1 MGTGYDARAH
11 PVSPWLLAW
20 LLCAPLAV
28 VLLVSKTAK
37 VFLAFSYLGNTLDPS
52 SPIAVLRWLWG
63 FTSLRFAVVLLAAI
77 VLQRLAFPL
86 RRILIVPLA
95 AAFLVA
101 LALASVL
108 AKGSQTL
115 VQTLSN
121 WTTSAAEQGWTV
133 MACTWNDAILVAMMV
148 LAIGML
154 LQLTPARAASWLV
167 RIVQTMVVLL
177 CALVGIDYVYQ
188 LAMGQPTNTRVLVFA
203 ATNLEE
209 VAPLIHA
216 EITPFRV
223 AALLATILG
232 SAVWGWHTH
241 RLAFPA
247 LRQGRRPDAA
257 FGVSGL
263 VAAAVFL
270 PALEVGFLEAERHTE
285 GTIAALVRSIK
296 PSPADEIRARAQ
308 EVYASTGQAIWNSSS
323 MKLTP
328 TDFAQKRNV
337 VIVMMESVRAVSTT
351 LHSPSVPTTPFLK
364 QLADRGMQVD
374 DMNAVIPRTAA
385 AWVAV
390 LTGQYPVTNEGT
402 AIWAEERGK
411 GAPVMRGLPSALREL
426 GYGTSYFSPTVR
438 EIFNDT
444 ELLQALGFDSIVTG
458 KDLMRPGMANA
469 NYFGLADDAMIDPIL
484 DWTRTQMKAGRP
496 FMTTIM
502 TNVGHHDYTTP
513 DSWKKLSFEGVND
526 PVLTSYYNCL
536 LYIDGVIARLMQG
549 YDELGVL
556 DETVFVFLGD
566 HGQIFGE
573 HGLKQSFN
581 AIYQEG
587 IHVPTIIY
595 APGLITPNRR
605 VSGTRQQIDIL
616 PTLVELLGYRIE
628 NARLPGTSLL
638 SPVDPNR
645 RLYFSSSVD
654 WTFLGV
660 REGRR
665 KFIYSFDRNPME
677 VYDLEADPTETNAL
691 EDVGPSE
698 LASIRNDMLEWK
710 VNSELAMYGVPGRVY
725 SKQVRAGE
733 P

>member
-1 MGTGYDARAH
+1 M
-11 PVSPWLLAW
+11 
-20 LLCAPLAV
+20 
-28 VLLVSKTAK
+28 
-37 VFLAFSYLGNTLDPS
+37 
-52 SPIAVLRWLWG
+52 
-63 FTSLRFAVVLLAAI
+63 
-77 VLQRLAFPL
+77 
-86 RRILIVPLA
+86 
-95 AAFLVA
+95 VA

-115 VQTLSN
+115 VQTLSS
-121 WTTSAAEQGWTV
+121 WTTSAAEQAWMV
-133 MACTWNDAILVAMMV
+133 IACTWNDAILVAMMV
-148 LAIGML
+148 LAIGVL

-188 LAMGQPTNTRVLVFA
+188 LAMGQPTNARVLVFA
-203 ATNLEE
+203 AANVEE
-209 VAPLIHA
+209 VAPLVNA
-216 EITPFRV
+216 EITPFRLASV
-223 AALLATILG
+223 LATILG
-232 SAVWGWHTH
+232 SAVWGSHLRRRVFLAVRH
-241 RLAFPA
+241 R
-247 LRQGRRPDAA
+247 RRPDAA

-270 PALEVGFLEAERHTE
+270 PALEVGFLEVERHTE
-285 GTIAALVRSIK
+285 GTLAALLRSMQL
-296 PSPADEIRARAQ
+296 SPADEIRVRAQ
-308 EVYASTGQAIWNSSS
+308 ENYARTGQASWNSSN

-328 TDFAQKRNV
+328 TDDAQKRNV

-351 LHSPSVPTTPFLK
+351 LHSPGVPTTPFLK
-364 QLADRGMQVD
+364 QLADKGMQVE

-458 KDLMRPGMANA
+458 KDLMRPGMTNA
-469 NYFGLADDAMIDPIL
+469 NYFGLADDAMVEPIL
-484 DWTRTQMKAGRP
+484 DWTRTQMEAGRP

-513 DSWKKLSFEGVND
+513 DSWKRLGFEGVSD

-536 LYIDGVIARLMQG
+536 RYIDGVIARLMQG
-549 YDELGVL
+549 YEALGVH

-566 HGQIFGE
+566 HGQLFGE

-587 IHVPTIIY
+587 IHIPAFFY
-595 APGLITPNRR
+595 APGLIAPNRR
-605 VSGTRQQIDIL
+605 ISGARQQIDIL

-638 SPVDPNR
+638 SPVAPDR

-660 REGRR
+660 RQGRR
-665 KFIYSFDRNPME
+665 KYIYSFERNPME
-677 VYDLEADPTETNAL
+677 VYDLETDPTETQAL
-691 EDVGPSE
+691 SDVDPRE
-698 LASIRNDMLEWK
+698 LARVRDDMLEWK
-710 VNSELAMYGVPGRVY
+710 VNAELAMYGVPGRG
-725 SKQVRAGE
+725 K